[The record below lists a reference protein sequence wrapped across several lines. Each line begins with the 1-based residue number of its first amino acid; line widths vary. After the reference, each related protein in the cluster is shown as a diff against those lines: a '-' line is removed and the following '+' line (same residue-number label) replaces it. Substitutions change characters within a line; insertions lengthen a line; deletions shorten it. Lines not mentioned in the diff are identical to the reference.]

1 MADVACL
8 IVFFWVKCFDL
19 PFSCIIIPSL
29 SLFGGG
35 KGEYVPNLW
44 FRGYKGGKEDYV
56 PDLRFPIYVAQM
68 TSTQGFLEFQL
79 K

>member
-1 MADVACL
+1 MMADKCDNGRRCL
-8 IVFFWVKCFDL
+8 LDSVFWVKCFDL

-56 PDLRFPIYVAQM
+56 PDLRFPGYM
-68 TSTQGFLEFQL
+68 LH